1 MEGKVI
7 DTVLYRIGKA
17 YEAAK
22 DAPRV
27 VDEERMQQ
35 FEQAQETA
43 AVLFKDDIDNGLKFE
58 IDEDKVSGCGN
69 ICLRSGKIIITN
81 CSGFADVLSEAD
93 ECSATP
99 FTDGNVEFCA
109 TFAGIYKRP
118 DDGGAK

>member
-58 IDEDKVSGCGN
+58 IEKDKAGCTGE
-69 ICLRSGKIIITN
+69 IILTGERVKVTDCRS
-81 CSGFADVLSEAD
+81 FADMLSQ
-93 ECSATP
+93 ATRLDITP
-99 FTDGNVEFCA
+99 MTNGKVEVDA
-109 TFAGIYKRP
+109 VFAGVYKRP
-118 DDGGAK
+118 NDGGAK